1 MTRRGGASVVASP
14 VLVGAVTVL
23 VTIVAVFL
31 AYNANQGLPFVPT
44 YELKA
49 ELPGGAALV
58 KGNEVRVGGF
68 RVGIVSGIE
77 PKVVTQDGRSR
88 TVAVIEMKLDKKVE
102 PLATDTRLMVR
113 PRSALGLKYVELIP
127 GRSKESFTAGST
139 VPLANAR
146 RPVELDEVLGTFDN
160 ETRDNSR
167 LAIEGFGDAFAAR
180 GADLNGAIQ
189 SLAPF
194 FRHLEP
200 VARNLA
206 DPETRL
212 KDFFEQLGNAA
223 AQVAPVAQVQA
234 ELFTNMADTFAAI
247 SHNPAALQQ
256 TIEKSPPT
264 LDTTISSLRVQR
276 PFLSDFAIV
285 SRRLRPAVGRLPTA
299 LPRLNAALRTGS
311 PVLKRSP
318 PLSERTAD
326 VFDALD
332 DLAGDP
338 NTLLALN
345 DLATTTKIAQPLIAF
360 VAPNQIVCDYL
371 TIFFT
376 VNGNHFAEP
385 VNGGTAELVSAQ
397 QASPEQDNGPNDTTN
412 ADRPVDIPANK
423 DGKTTQDSQGNYL
436 AALHGQP
443 YSAAMDAQ
451 GNADCENGQRGYM
464 EGPWIKD
471 DRFASTRYPPSND
484 PTKGGGSHVVGL
496 EYTPGLQGGTY
507 PSRRAGI
514 RNIRDVP

>member
-1 MTRRGGASVVASP
+1 MTRRAGASVVASP

-31 AYNANQGLPFVPT
+31 AYNANQGLPFVPS
-44 YELKA
+44 YDVKA
-49 ELPGGAALV
+49 ELPGGENLV

-68 RVGIVSGIE
+68 RVGLVSKIE
-77 PKVVTQDGRSR
+77 PKVVTTGGRPRS
-88 TVAVIEMKLDKKVE
+88 VALIEMKLDKSVE
-102 PLATDTRLMVR
+102 PLARDTRLLVR
-113 PRSALGLKYVELIP
+113 PRSALGLKYVELTP
-127 GRSKESFTAGST
+127 GRSRATFAAGAT
-139 VPLANAR
+139 IPLANAR
-146 RPVELDEVLGTFDN
+146 RPVELDELLNTFDD
-160 ETRDNSR
+160 ETRNNSR
-167 LAIEGFGDAFAAR
+167 LAIEGYGDAFAAR
-180 GADLNGAIQ
+180 GADLNAAIQ

-194 FRHLEP
+194 FRHLDP

-206 DPETRL
+206 DPRTRL
-212 KDFFEQLGNAA
+212 EDFFKELGNVA
-223 AQVAPVAQVQA
+223 AQVAPVAEVQA

-276 PFLSDFAIV
+276 PFLADFAIV
-285 SRRLRPAVGRLPTA
+285 SRRLRPAVRELPRA

-318 PLSERTAD
+318 ALSERTAK

-345 DLATTTKIAQPLIAF
+345 DLARTTRVTQPLITF
-360 VAPNQIVCDYL
+360 IAPNQTLCNY
-371 TIFFT
+371 TTTFFT
-376 VNGNHFAEP
+376 VLGNHFAEP
-385 VNGGTAELVSAQ
+385 VRGGTAELVTAQSA
-397 QASPEQDNGPNDTTN
+397 SNEQDNGPDDTTN
-412 ADRPVDIPANK
+412 ADRMVDIPANQ
-423 DGKTTQDSQGNYL
+423 DGKTTRDSEGNYL

-443 YSAAMDAQ
+443 YSGTMDAQ
-451 GNADCENGQRGYM
+451 GNADCEHGQRGYLQ
-464 EGPWIKD
+464 GPLFED
-471 DRFASTRYPPSND
+471 ERFRARYPPSND

-507 PSRRAGI
+507 TTRRLGI
-514 RNIRDVP
+514 ENIRDVP